1 MDVAALPLGLPR
13 PNLRPAKRCNHGSR
27 ISALLACYSAFV
39 VFVLAFGGE
48 NSSLS
53 GGVPRSAIQPTHRI
67 VVPLAP
73 PSLLVKQRE
82 FFPVK
87 RREFFARRST
97 LCRASSV
104 DEELDESLT
113 TEAEK
118 KQKEIDRLRA
128 AEKFFK
134 KGTGDYECTECQFVY
149 NPLQGDPEAG
159 ILKGT
164 EFADLPE
171 DWSCPVCGSEKEAF
185 EEQGTLVAGFAE
197 NQGYGFGTNSMTE
210 GQKSA
215 LIYGSLIAFF
225 GLFLL
230 GYKLG

>member
-13 PNLRPAKRCNHGSR
+13 PNLRPAKRCNRGSR
-27 ISALLACYSAFV
+27 IQVLLVCYSAFV
-39 VFVLAFGGE
+39 LCVLAFGGE

-53 GGVPRSAIQPTHRI
+53 RGMTQTAARRF
-67 VVPLAP
+67 VVPMR
-73 PSLLVKQRE
+73 PSTLPLSRHQMVS
-82 FFPVK
+82 
-87 RREFFARRST
+87 RRPT

-104 DEELDESLT
+104 DDEVDESLT
-113 TEAEK
+113 TEAEA

-164 EFADLPE
+164 EFAELPE
-171 DWSCPVCGSEKEAF
+171 DWSCPVCGSQKEAF
-185 EEQGTLVAGFAE
+185 EEQGTIVAGFAE

-210 GQKSA
+210 GQKTA